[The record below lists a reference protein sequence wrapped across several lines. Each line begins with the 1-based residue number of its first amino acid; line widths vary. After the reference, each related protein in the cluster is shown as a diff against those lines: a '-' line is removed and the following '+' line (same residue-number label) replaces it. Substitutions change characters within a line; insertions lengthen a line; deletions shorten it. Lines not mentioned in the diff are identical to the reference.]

1 MATQVTKPAA
11 SKTANGK
18 VTTKIASK
26 VDYTLL
32 RVNQA
37 SIIGL
42 LVLAWLFNSV
52 WIVAFVG
59 AVMLV
64 GSIAP
69 RYSLFKWVGQR
80 FLEPKLLKPDVR
92 ADIPQP
98 HLFAQLI
105 GAGFLVAATVAL
117 LAGAATLGWLLVA
130 IVVVLA
136 AINLFLGFCAGCFMY
151 YQLGKIGVRPHL
163 PAWG

>member
-1 MATQVTKPAA
+1 MATQVSKPATA
-11 SKTANGK
+11 GKTGAAKTK
-18 VTTKIASK
+18 VASK

-32 RVNQA
+32 RANQA
-37 SIIGL
+37 SIIGFL
-42 LVLAWLFNSV
+42 ALAWLFNSV
-52 WIVAFVG
+52 WIVAFVA

-69 RYSLFKWVGQR
+69 RYSLFKWVAQR
-80 FLEPKLLKPDVR
+80 WLEPKILKPDVR

-105 GAGFLVAATVAL
+105 GAGFLIAATAAL
-117 LAGAATLGWLLVA
+117 LLGASTLGWVLVA

-136 AINLFLGFCAGCFMY
+136 GINLFLGFCAGCFMY
-151 YQLGKIGVRPHL
+151 YQLGKLGVRPHL